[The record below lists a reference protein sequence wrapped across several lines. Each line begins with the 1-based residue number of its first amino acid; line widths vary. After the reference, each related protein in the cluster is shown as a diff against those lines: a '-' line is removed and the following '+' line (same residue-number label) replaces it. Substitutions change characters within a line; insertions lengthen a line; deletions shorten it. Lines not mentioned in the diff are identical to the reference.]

1 MASSVSARSGPCDR
15 FNAVQAESGLDG
27 AGLAPRRWRPFTV
40 ACPGPGIPLAYA
52 RLSCACR
59 SRIMA
64 RPANQLKKPTNVTIR
79 ADLLEQAREL
89 KLNLSQEFE
98 THLAEVI
105 RKRRA
110 EQWLRDNRE
119 AIEAYNRFVAKHGI
133 WNEEFRGW

>member
-1 MASSVSARSGPCDR
+1 
-15 FNAVQAESGLDG
+15 
-27 AGLAPRRWRPFTV
+27 
-40 ACPGPGIPLAYA
+40 
-52 RLSCACR
+52 
-59 SRIMA
+59 MA

-79 ADLLEQAREL
+79 FDLLEQAREL

-119 AIEAYNRFVAKHGI
+119 AIEAYNRFVAENGV
-133 WNEEFRGW
+133 FSDGLRSF

>member
-1 MASSVSARSGPCDR
+1 
-15 FNAVQAESGLDG
+15 
-27 AGLAPRRWRPFTV
+27 
-40 ACPGPGIPLAYA
+40 
-52 RLSCACR
+52 
-59 SRIMA
+59 MA

-79 ADLLEQAREL
+79 ADLLEQAREM
-89 KLNLSQEFE
+89 KINLSQEFE

-119 AIEAYNRFVAKHGI
+119 AIEAYNRFVAENGV